1 MEVPTVEKFHN
12 HAQHLVEH
20 NLYRISPVIRKL
32 QEEDPKKYKALM
44 DAMAMH
50 IEQHEKLNSEQRQSQ
65 QMSQANLQGAKNAFK
80 QR

>member
-1 MEVPTVEKFHN
+1 
-12 HAQHLVEH
+12 
-20 NLYRISPVIRKL
+20 
-32 QEEDPKKYKALM
+32 M

-50 IEQHEKLNSEQRQSQ
+50 IEQHEKLSSEQRQSQ